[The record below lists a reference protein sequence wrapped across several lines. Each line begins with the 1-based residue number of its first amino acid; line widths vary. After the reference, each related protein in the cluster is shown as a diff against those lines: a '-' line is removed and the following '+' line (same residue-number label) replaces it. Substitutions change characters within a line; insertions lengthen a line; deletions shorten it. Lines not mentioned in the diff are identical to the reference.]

1 MDTGLSIERYGA
13 WRVLTAGG
21 GKFDR
26 AVVEAVIRQKN
37 LTVLAELKNDRR
49 SLVRVV
55 RLDGRR
61 MVLKAPREKNRR
73 PWIRFTTLYRHGA
86 AFASFVGMQRL
97 KRLGIDSSRPV
108 MALEKRR
115 WGMVV
120 DSWLLYEYV
129 DGRVCGPG
137 EYQMVVGQLAA
148 IHAGGLL
155 HGDPQIRNFLFD
167 GTAVV
172 TIDAAPKRPLWGGI
186 SRYGEFFYLRHSAPD
201 IEAFLD
207 LPRHRPACIAAAILC
222 RLYWGWR
229 DLKKKW
235 KRRRKH

>member
-1 MDTGLSIERYGA
+1 MVD
-13 WRVLTAGG
+13 
-21 GKFDR
+21 
-26 AVVEAVIRQKN
+26 AVIRQKG
-37 LTVLAELKNDRR
+37 LKVLAELKNNSR
-49 SLVRVV
+49 SLVKVV
-55 RLDGRR
+55 HVNGRR
-61 MVLKAPREKNRR
+61 MVLKSLREKNRR
-73 PWIRFTTLYRHGA
+73 RWIRFTTLYRRGA
-86 AFASFVGMQRL
+86 AFTSFAGMQRL
-97 KRLGIDSSRPV
+97 ERLGIASSRPV